1 HVPGEH
7 ERNSFETMLLST
19 YICTCVCTY
28 LEVQQCINIRT
39 PRLPPHFFSSPSP
52 TACSGACQA
61 HDVHLVG
68 TPHRPVPA
76 ELGAHEHELLK
87 LWKAIAEALKINR
100 TIVLIELDL
109 NDIADAGPPE
119 GGCGEESPRTGP
131 GDQIVE
137 KAQGGVFRWHHTLS
151 GILVCPHIGKRVFTA
166 SH

>member
-109 NDIADAGPPE
+109 NDIADAGAE
-119 GGCGEESPRTGP
+119 ALRKVVAEK
-131 GDQIVE
+131 
-137 KAQGGVFRWHHTLS
+137 KAQGLDLE
-151 GILVCPHIGKRVFTA
+151 IKL
-166 SH
+166 

>member
-61 HDVHLVG
+61 VRKALLQEPPCAIDMPRVNAQGRAAAPANLVS
-68 TPHRPVPA
+68 
-76 ELGAHEHELLK
+76 
-87 LWKAIAEALKINR
+87 
-100 TIVLIELDL
+100 
-109 NDIADAGPPE
+109 
-119 GGCGEESPRTGP
+119 EESCGMRALVTPQTMFFG
-131 GDQIVE
+131 
-137 KAQGGVFRWHHTLS
+137 QGGVQASPDSDQGGLMPCS
-151 GILVCPHIGKRVFTA
+151 ILGVHRIEAIAR
-166 SH
+166 H